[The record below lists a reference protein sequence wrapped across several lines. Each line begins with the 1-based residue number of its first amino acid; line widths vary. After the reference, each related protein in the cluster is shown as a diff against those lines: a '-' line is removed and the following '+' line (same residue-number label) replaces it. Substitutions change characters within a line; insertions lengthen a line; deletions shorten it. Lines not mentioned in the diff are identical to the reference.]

1 MLEYAGFTNVKYDT
15 YVDSDL
21 PENQVV
27 SQSVEAN
34 KEIPLTTPIE
44 LVLSKGPTEPVK
56 VTKTVTFGL
65 IEGMTEPYRV
75 IIKDAAGNIV
85 YDQTVAAEASSVEV
99 LLTGSGEQ
107 KYTVYINDEDSWFSD
122 ETVVFE

>member
-1 MLEYAGFTNVKYDT
+1 M
-15 YVDSDL
+15 
-21 PENQVV
+21 
-27 SQSVEAN
+27 
-34 KEIPLTTPIE
+34 
-44 LVLSKGPTEPVK
+44 
-56 VTKTVTFGL
+56 TFGL

>member
-1 MLEYAGFTNVKYDT
+1 M
-15 YVDSDL
+15 
-21 PENQVV
+21 
-27 SQSVEAN
+27 
-34 KEIPLTTPIE
+34 
-44 LVLSKGPTEPVK
+44 
-56 VTKTVTFGL
+56 TKPVTFGL

-107 KYTVYINDEDSWFSD
+107 KYTVYITDEDTWFSD